1 MPLDHF
7 ALVAP
12 LYDRVFGVAGSE
24 RLRRLLQLPVAGWL
38 LDAGGGTGR
47 IAHRLKDETGGLVVV
62 DISAGMLAQTRG
74 KNGFS
79 ASRAR
84 VQQLPFADDS
94 FERIIA
100 VDAWHHFGDQPGAAR
115 DLVRVLKPGGRLVI
129 EDFNIDKLP
138 VKLGALSENLL
149 LMRSRFQNPRTMR
162 EMFAPVPGARVT
174 VHDDHPVNY
183 WVVVEK
189 QP

>member
-7 ALVAP
+7 AFVAP
-12 LYDRVFGVAGSE
+12 IYDRVFGVAYSD
-24 RLRRLLQLPVAGWL
+24 RLRHLLNLPAEGWL

-47 IAHRLKDETGGLVVV
+47 IARRLKDKVGGLVVV
-62 DISAGMLAQTRG
+62 DISTAMLAQTRH

-84 VQQLPFADDS
+84 VQQLPFADNS
-94 FERIIA
+94 FDRIIA
-100 VDAWHHFGDQPGAAR
+100 VDSWHHFDDQPAAAH

-138 VKLGALSENLL
+138 VKLLALSERLIFMN
-149 LMRSRFQNPRTMR
+149 SRFRNPDTMR
-162 EMFAPVPGARVT
+162 RIFGPVPGARVT

-189 QP
+189 